1 MERALILFA
10 HGARAASWAA
20 PFERLRELTAAQR
33 PDLAVSLAFL
43 ELMTP
48 SLPVEAAALAARG
61 VREIVIVP
69 IFLGQGGHL
78 LRDLP
83 RLVEE
88 LRAAHP
94 GIAVSTVPAVGE
106 DPAVLAAMAAYCTAA
121 LP

>member
-1 MERALILFA
+1 
-10 HGARAASWAA
+10 
-20 PFERLRELTAAQR
+20 
-33 PDLAVSLAFL
+33 
-43 ELMTP
+43 MTP

-61 VREIVIVP
+61 VREITIVP

>member
-1 MERALILFA
+1 
-10 HGARAASWAA
+10 
-20 PFERLRELTAAQR
+20 
-33 PDLAVSLAFL
+33 
-43 ELMTP
+43 
-48 SLPVEAAALAARG
+48 

-94 GIAVSTVPAVGE
+94 GIALSTVPAVGE
-106 DPAVLAAMAAYCTAA
+106 DPAVLAAMAAYCVGGAA
-121 LP
+121 LINPSILFVNSVVLDAILSAN